1 MRFRFPT
8 CSLRG
13 RRFDG
18 RTFARGYTLL
28 AMLLVSLAGT
38 QAAGADKY
46 VAPRGPGGVNPDL
59 NGIWQAMNEANYD
72 IELHL
77 AKPSLSLREGPYGP
91 LPDLATLYLGAVA
104 AVPPGLGV
112 VVGGKIPYTPEALAE
127 RDENRRLWLDRDPEI
142 KCFLPGV
149 PRATY
154 MPHPFQILQG
164 DTEIEIVYQYAG
176 AVRNIYSAD
185 PGPAP
190 VDSWMGQSV
199 ASWDGDTLVL
209 TVTSLLDSTWFDRA
223 GNHHSD
229 QMTVVERYT
238 PTSPNHLHYEATITD
253 PVTFTRPWT
262 IAMPL
267 YRRMEPNA
275 MILDFKCVEFVEE
288 LMYGEWRRNPLP
300 RWPKR
305 MQQAEQEGE

>member
-1 MRFRFPT
+1 MNF
-8 CSLRG
+8 
-13 RRFDG
+13 
-18 RTFARGYTLL
+18 L
-28 AMLLVSLAGT
+28 ALGLALAITGGCVLPASDVVPASDVAVASDAGT
-38 QAAGADKY
+38 GAKDY

-59 NGIWQAMNEANYD
+59 NGVWQALNAAHYD
-72 IELHL
+72 IETHM
-77 AKPSLSLREGPYGP
+77 ARASLSFRDGPHGP
-91 LPDLATLYLGAVA
+91 VPDLATMYLGAVA
-104 AVPPGLGV
+104 SVPPGLGV
-112 VVGGKIPYTPEALAE
+112 VEGGKIPYKPEALAK
-127 RDENRRLWLDRDPEI
+127 RDENWRLWVERDPEI

-154 MPHPFQILQG
+154 MPQPFQILQG
-164 DTEIEIVYQYAG
+164 DKEIEIVYQYAG
-176 AVRNIYSAD
+176 AVRNIYSED

-209 TVTSLLDSTWFDRA
+209 TVTSLLDTTWFDRA

-238 PTSPNHLHYEATITD
+238 PTGPNHLRYEATITD
-253 PVTFTRPWT
+253 PETFTRPWK

-267 YRRMEPNA
+267 YRRLEPNA

-300 RWPKR
+300 RGLPKE
-305 MQQAEQEGE
+305 MKDGE